1 MKNRIINY
9 FIQGLLYT
17 TPLVLT
23 GYVLYWALSRL
34 DSILPFDIPGLGLLT
49 LLVGITLVGFL
60 GNFMVKNPL
69 VKLVDGILEKL
80 PLVKLVYSSTKD
92 VMKSLT
98 GKKKGFENAVLVRM
112 APDSEVRKVGFVTDD
127 TLKEL
132 GNAPEGFVM
141 VYVPFALTI
150 MGDMYVVPQTYVEQL
165 NGKTGDIMKYII
177 AGGVVGQA

>member
-17 TPLVLT
+17 TPLALT
-23 GYVLYWALSRL
+23 AYVLYWALSTL
-34 DSILPFDIPGLGLLT
+34 DSLIPFDIPGLGLLT
-49 LLVGITLVGFL
+49 LLVGVTLVGFL
-60 GNFMVKNPL
+60 GNFAVKNPL
-69 VKLVDGILEKL
+69 VKLVDGLLEKV

-132 GNAPEGFVM
+132 GNAPEG
-141 VYVPFALTI
+141 
-150 MGDMYVVPQTYVEQL
+150 
-165 NGKTGDIMKYII
+165 
-177 AGGVVGQA
+177 

>member
-17 TPLVLT
+17 TPLALT

-60 GNFMVKNPL
+60 GNFMVKN
-69 VKLVDGILEKL
+69 

-150 MGDMYVVPQTYVEQL
+150 MGDMYVVPQAYVEQL